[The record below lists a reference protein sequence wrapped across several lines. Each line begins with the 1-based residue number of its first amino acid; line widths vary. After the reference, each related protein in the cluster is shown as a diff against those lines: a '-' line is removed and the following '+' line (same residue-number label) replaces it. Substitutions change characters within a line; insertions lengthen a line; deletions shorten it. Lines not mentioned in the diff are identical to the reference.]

1 MKFSKLLITLFVTLF
16 FLNNCSSFS
25 DAGKVL
31 RNEKRTTT
39 DEFLIK
45 KKGPLTQPPD
55 FEKMPKPNT
64 IEKKADSDRD
74 EIQRILKTN
83 KSKTSGVS
91 TKSSST
97 ENSILERIK
106 K

>member
-1 MKFSKLLITLFVTLF
+1 
-16 FLNNCSSFS
+16 
-25 DAGKVL
+25 
-31 RNEKRTTT
+31 
-39 DEFLIK
+39 
-45 KKGPLTQPPD
+45 
-55 FEKMPKPNT
+55 MPRPNT
-64 IEKKADSDRD
+64 IEKKAESDQD

-83 KSKTSGVS
+83 KSKNSSIS

>member
-55 FEKMPKPNT
+55 FEKMPKPN
-64 IEKKADSDRD
+64 IIQKKADSDRD